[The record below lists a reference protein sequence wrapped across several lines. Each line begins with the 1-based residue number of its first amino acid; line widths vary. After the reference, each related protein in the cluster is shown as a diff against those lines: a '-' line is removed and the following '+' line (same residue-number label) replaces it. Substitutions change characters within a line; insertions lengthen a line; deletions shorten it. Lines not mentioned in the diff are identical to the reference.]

1 MGGRITVRK
10 IISPLDMLS
19 DDDDD
24 VGIPPEILAMMRM
37 TEQMH
42 MRAQG
47 NPFSM
52 IRKDTKPSVSDDHAL
67 KLVETRTEE
76 SHSDIMQKFDK
87 LSEEIG
93 ERTDRKRREKY
104 QNSKD
109 ERVMQVIMVGGVVLL
124 IALVSF
130 VITCKNSSLKKDED
144 EDD

>member
-1 MGGRITVRK
+1 MGGPMGGRITVRK

-47 NPFSM
+47 NPFNM
-52 IRKDTKPSVSDDHAL
+52 IRKDIKPSVSDDHAL

-109 ERVMQVIMVGGVVLL
+109 ERVM
-124 IALVSF
+124 
-130 VITCKNSSLKKDED
+130 
-144 EDD
+144 

>member
-1 MGGRITVRK
+1 
-10 IISPLDMLS
+10 
-19 DDDDD
+19 
-24 VGIPPEILAMMRM
+24 
-37 TEQMH
+37 
-42 MRAQG
+42 
-47 NPFSM
+47 M